1 MLEPEVLAHLHL
13 SEPEDAAS
21 LGPTERR
28 LAASRSIDRVFRQ
41 FGLAGPRVDL
51 IVDHEVPV
59 DHGSI
64 LLRSY
69 HPDSR
74 NTLPAHIY
82 LHGGGWTTGSI
93 HELVCDATA
102 RHRAVSCECVTIL
115 VEYRLAPE
123 FPFPTAVHDVVAAA
137 RWVDQHA
144 HTLGIDPQ
152 QVTLGGASAGANLAV
167 AAVLAGI
174 DLDLR
179 ALLLE
184 VPALDLRDAG
194 AVSIPGDI
202 DDADARWIRPMC
214 DAYQAS
220 VAAYLTDPAEAISP
234 LATPLLAPDLSMM
247 PETFILTAELDA
259 LRPGA
264 EQFAE
269 RLEEAGVPTHIRCYP
284 GALHGSPILNA
295 TWATARRWHDDTLA
309 ILRRVNAHD
318 PHMSI

>member
-1 MLEPEVLAHLHL
+1 MLEAEVLAHL
-13 SEPEDAAS
+13 EAAVPDDVHE
-21 LGPTERR
+21 GDPAARR
-28 LAASRSIDRVFRQ
+28 LAASRSIDRVFRE
-41 FGLAGPRVDL
+41 FGLAGPRVER

-59 DHGSI
+59 EGGSI

-69 HPDSR
+69 HPHR
-74 NTLPAHIY
+74 REMLPAHIY

-102 RHRAVSCECVTIL
+102 RHRSMSTGCVTVL

-137 RWVDQHA
+137 RWVRDHA
-144 HTLGIDPQ
+144 DTLGIDRGR
-152 QVTLGGASAGANLAV
+152 VTLGGASAGANLAV
-167 AAVLAGI
+167 AALLADP

-184 VPALDLRDAG
+184 VPALDLRVDGALAMPSDVDDEDAN
-194 AVSIPGDI
+194 
-202 DDADARWIRPMC
+202 WIRPMC

-220 VAAYLTDPAEAISP
+220 VAAYLADLDDASSP

-247 PETFILTAELDA
+247 PETFILTAELDV

-264 EQFAE
+264 EQFAD
-269 RLEEAGVPTHIRCYP
+269 RLAAAGVPTHITCYA

-295 TWATARRWHDDTLA
+295 TWATARQWHDDTLA
-309 ILRRVNAHD
+309 ILRRINAHD
-318 PHMSI
+318 PLTST